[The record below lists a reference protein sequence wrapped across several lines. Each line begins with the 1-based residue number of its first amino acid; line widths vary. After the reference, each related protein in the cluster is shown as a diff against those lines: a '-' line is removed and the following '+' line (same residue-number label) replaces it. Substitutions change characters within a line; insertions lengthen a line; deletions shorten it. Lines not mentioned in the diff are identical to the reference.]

1 MTKDDEATFA
11 VRLGNGKADFNV
23 FDGKNIVIVG
33 GDSIIGGSQE
43 SLYGK
48 IWAIMANVF
57 MVLSVIIALGAI
69 IYLAILLS
77 QR

>member
-23 FDGKNIVIVG
+23 FDGKNIIIVG
-33 GDSIIGGSQE
+33 GDSITGSSQE

-48 IWAIMANVF
+48 I
-57 MVLSVIIALGAI
+57 
-69 IYLAILLS
+69 
-77 QR
+77 